1 MPEQSLI
8 CYGQP
13 KYRNLVIKNFFSSSL
28 TDTPDIRKTQNTA
41 ALIMQILLIG
51 SGGREH
57 ALAWKLSQS
66 SLCEALFIAPGNP
79 GTAQCGTNLNFG
91 SNDFESIKKA
101 CIDKRI
107 DLIIIGPEEPL
118 VNGITDFLNSDPAL
132 RNLNIIGP
140 DKSGAQ
146 LEGSKAF
153 AKAFMIRHAIPTA
166 VYKEFTLENY
176 QEGVTYLQNHA
187 LPIVL
192 KADGLAAGKGVIICE
207 NHIEAIAEFEL
218 MIQQAKFGHA
228 GERVVVEQ
236 FLKGV
241 EMSVFVLMDGKN
253 YVVLPE
259 AKDYKRIGEGDTG
272 PNTGGMGA
280 VSPVP
285 FATAELMKKI
295 EEKVIKPTVLGL
307 QNEGM
312 EYRGFIFFG
321 FMIVEGEPFMI
332 EYNCRMGDPETE
344 VVIPRLQNDLA
355 ELFAAVADQRLDT
368 IKIET
373 DPRTVCTVVAVSG
386 GYPGNYAKGF
396 EIGGIDNINPADSI
410 LFHMG
415 TAVKDGKII
424 TTGGRVFCISSYGK
438 SIFDA
443 VEISKEEMQKVSFT
457 GMEYRSDIGYEF
469 E

>member
-1 MPEQSLI
+1 M
-8 CYGQP
+8 
-13 KYRNLVIKNFFSSSL
+13 R
-28 TDTPDIRKTQNTA
+28 
-41 ALIMQILLIG
+41 ILLLG

-57 ALAWKLSQS
+57 ALALKISQS
-66 SLCEALFIAPGNP
+66 PLCENLFIAPGNA
-79 GTAQCGTNLNFG
+79 GTSQCGTNLQFG
-91 SNDFESIKKA
+91 INDFEAIKKA
-101 CIDKRI
+101 CIDKKI
-107 DLIIIGPEEPL
+107 DLVIVGPEEPL
-118 VNGITDFLNSDPAL
+118 VKGITDFLINDPAL
-132 RNLNIIGP
+132 KDLDVIGP
-140 DKSGAQ
+140 DKTGAQ

-153 AKAFMIRHAIPTA
+153 AKAFMMRHNIPTA
-166 VYKEFTLENY
+166 AYREFTVENY
-176 QEGVTYLQNHA
+176 HEGVDYLKQHE
-187 LPIVL
+187 LPIVM
-192 KADGLAAGKGVIICE
+192 KADGLAAGKGVVICE
-207 NHIEAIAEFEL
+207 NHLEAIAEFEL
-218 MIQQAKFGHA
+218 MIQRAKFGDA
-228 GERVVVEQ
+228 GKRVVVEQ

-253 YVVLPE
+253 YVILPE
-259 AKDYKRIGEGDTG
+259 AKDYKRIGEKDTG

-285 FATAELMKKI
+285 FATPDLMKKI
-295 EEKVIKPTVLGL
+295 EEKVIKPTVDGL
-307 QNEGM
+307 KKEGL

-321 FMIVEGEPFMI
+321 FMIVGDEPYMI

-344 VVIPRLQNDLA
+344 VVIPRLKNDLV
-355 ELFAAVADQRLDT
+355 ELLRAASNQQLDK

-386 GYPGNYAKGF
+386 GYPGDYKKGF
-396 EIGGIDNINPADSI
+396 EISGLNDINPADSI

-415 TAVKDGKII
+415 T
-424 TTGGRVFCISSYGK
+424 TTVNDKVVTNGGRVLCITSYGL